1 MDAAVTAKQK
11 MWSFLKLHSKCSF
24 SALAVSDSK
33 MQQAR
38 DGKVSYVWLQYE
50 PVNYVLLLH
59 VDKSQLNVVFEPV
72 ICMLQ
77 FQRAMLSQDIDSIR
91 HWYIFQHIKDNTDML
106 TRLKTWFSNGIMVK
120 IYQQFTTVYKP
131 INKKDYEVWTLHT
144 LLMTRNEGLH
154 LKLVI
159 IFICWMIWLQW

>member
-1 MDAAVTAKQK
+1 
-11 MWSFLKLHSKCSF
+11 MWSHDFTSF

-50 PVNYVLLLH
+50 PVNYVLLLLH

-91 HWYIFQHIKDNTDML
+91 HWYVFQHIKDNTDML

-120 IYQQFTTVYKP
+120 IYDINSLRLYKP
-131 INKKDYEVWTLHT
+131 INKKDYEVWTVHT

>member
-11 MWSFLKLHSKCSF
+11 MWSHDFTSF

-38 DGKVSYVWLQYE
+38 DRKVSYVWLQYE
-50 PVNYVLLLH
+50 PVNYVL
-59 VDKSQLNVVFEPV
+59 LNVVFEPV

-91 HWYIFQHIKDNTDML
+91 HWYVFQHIKDNTHML

-120 IYQQFTTVYKP
+120 IYDINSLRLYKP
-131 INKKDYEVWTLHT
+131 INKKDYEVWIAGKHVHT

-159 IFICWMIWLQW
+159 IFICWMIWLQR